1 MTALPRFGSGS
12 GSSLITRCSTPPNP
26 SMTIARIKILVY
38 KVSASPSVPR
48 VLVIATQFSST
59 KLLRLL
65 SRDYLAQATSEIELL
80 HVEDEPRI
88 MRAGETSGK
97 KPPEIPALGFRS
109 HRCGDS
115 PITVLTPLKPS
126 DEAVVRFSYPTSDRG
141 RTTPFGG

>member
-1 MTALPRFGSGS
+1 MFCVRFDGFWQ
-12 GSSLITRCSTPPNP
+12 LQHKFLAAP
-26 SMTIARIKILVY
+26 
-38 KVSASPSVPR
+38 
-48 VLVIATQFSST
+48 FSSAE
-59 KLLRLL
+59 LLRLL
-65 SRDYLAQATSEIELL
+65 SREHPAQAAFKIELL